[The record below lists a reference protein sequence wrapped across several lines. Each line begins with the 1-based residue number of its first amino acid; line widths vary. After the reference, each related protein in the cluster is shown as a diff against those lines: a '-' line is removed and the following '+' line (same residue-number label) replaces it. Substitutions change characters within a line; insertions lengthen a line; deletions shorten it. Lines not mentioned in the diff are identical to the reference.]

1 MEMNTTLESCVD
13 ICMVGKLC
21 MCRCG
26 VFCVNPPTVNII
38 FLLLIFFMIVGVIE
52 KNILKDNLEL
62 PKVTLDKFENKDITK
77 IFYDGNKNI
86 FLNDIPIDIKDL
98 SKKIKTSEVKDVVL
112 IADKSLLVTDINIIL
127 FELNQNQINN
137 IKLLSSLNAN

>member
-1 MEMNTTLESCVD
+1 MRLKTKSKRDYEDDGL
-13 ICMVGKLC
+13 L
-21 MCRCG
+21 
-26 VFCVNPPTVNII
+26 PLVNII

-86 FLNDIPIDIKDL
+86 FLNDMPIDIKDL

-112 IADKSLLVTDINIIL
+112 IADKSLLVSDINIIL

-137 IKLLSSLNAN
+137 IKLLSSLNANW

>member
-1 MEMNTTLESCVD
+1 MRLKTKIKRDYEDDGL
-13 ICMVGKLC
+13 L
-21 MCRCG
+21 
-26 VFCVNPPTVNII
+26 PLVNII

-112 IADKSLLVTDINIIL
+112 IADKSLLITDINIIL
-127 FELNQNQINN
+127 FELKQNQINN